1 MQISIDAARELAE
14 SYLNQCGMS
23 INDAAVITDIL
34 LEAELRGRKTH
45 GFIRLPGIRNKYQQS
60 EHTEIQIDKED
71 AQCIQVNGGNQPG
84 YLVAYQAMELAIGK
98 AKLNGTG
105 IVGVYNTS
113 HCGMAGYY
121 ADMARKEDLIGLFFA
136 DCLPR
141 ITPDGGTESVL
152 GTNPI
157 AIGIPSNTIP
167 ILFDM
172 STASITNGDLL
183 VAMQE
188 GVSIPEGIAFNSDGE
203 STTDPEQALR
213 GSVKPYGGHK
223 GFGLALIT
231 QILAGALVNA
241 STIPLPGT
249 NYGLLIIVLNP
260 TIFVTSEHFKN
271 EVDSL
276 IDRIKDSRHEPN
288 VDEILIPGER
298 AYRQRE
304 INLKSGINLDKELV
318 TQLTA

>member
-1 MQISIDAARELAE
+1 MKLSIDAVRELAE
-14 SYLNQCGMS
+14 SYLNKCGMS

-45 GFIRLPGIRNKYQQS
+45 GFIRLPGIKSKYQQS
-60 EHTEIQIDKED
+60 EHSEIQIDKED
-71 AQCIQVNGGNQPG
+71 AQCFRVNGGNQPG
-84 YLVAYQAMELAIGK
+84 YLVAHRAMELAIDT
-98 AKLNGTG
+98 AKHNGTG
-105 IVGVYNTS
+105 IVGAYNTS
-113 HCGMAGYY
+113 HSGMAGYY

-141 ITPDGGTESVL
+141 ITPTGGTESVL

-157 AIGIPSNTIP
+157 AIGIPSKSIP

-172 STASITNGDLL
+172 STASIMNGDLL
-183 VAMQE
+183 VALQE
-188 GVSIPEGIAFNSDGE
+188 GVSIPESIAFNSEGE
-203 STTDPEQALR
+203 PTTDPEQALK

-231 QILAGALVNA
+231 QILAGVLVNA

-249 NYGLLIIVLNP
+249 NYGLFIIVLNP
-260 TIFVTSEHFKN
+260 TIFVSLEYFKN
-271 EVDSL
+271 EIEIL
-276 IDRIKDSRHEPN
+276 INRIKDSRHEPN
-288 VDEILIPGER
+288 VPEILIPGER

-304 INLKSGINLDKELV
+304 MNLKTGIHLDRELM
-318 TQLTA
+318 TQLRE

>member
-14 SYLNQCGMS
+14 FYLNQCGMS

-60 EHTEIQIDKED
+60 EHTEIQIDKEE

-84 YLVAYQAMELAIGK
+84 YLVAYRAMELAIGK

-105 IVGVYNTS
+105 I
-113 HCGMAGYY
+113 
-121 ADMARKEDLIGLFFA
+121 
-136 DCLPR
+136 
-141 ITPDGGTESVL
+141 
-152 GTNPI
+152 
-157 AIGIPSNTIP
+157 
-167 ILFDM
+167 
-172 STASITNGDLL
+172 
-183 VAMQE
+183 
-188 GVSIPEGIAFNSDGE
+188 EGIAFNSDGE
-203 STTDPEQALR
+203 PTTDPEQALM

-249 NYGLLIIVLNP
+249 NYGLFIIVLNP

-276 IDRIKDSRHEPN
+276 INRIKDSRHEPN

-298 AYRQRE
+298 AYQQRE

-318 TQLTA
+318 IQLTESVT